1 MAGLQTALLWLLVSA
16 SWPEPARGAGSG
28 ARPAA
33 AAAADRAEAAAAP
46 PALQLL
52 RVGER
57 DAVISFHVSRLP
69 GRLPATHFQL
79 RVAAGGGGGGG
90 GEELRKIAVKAGAD
104 CAATDGCQVAASAYT
119 LPLRCTCTLYAPHI
133 HCVCAARRKSSGCSR
148 ARGTSSRSPRWRG
161 EEAWR
166 RQRTRR
172 RLWDTTRH
180 LSRSPRS
187 DPPLHHPSSLRPP
200 PPPPLPLPPPPLL
213 CHSPPPRA
221 KARP

>member
-119 LPLRCTCTLYAPHI
+119 HCLCAVRALYMHRIYTAYVLPGGSR
-133 HCVCAARRKSSGCSR
+133 VVAAGHAVPALARPGGEAKRHGGGRGRGGGCGTPLATSR
-148 ARGTSSRSPRWRG
+148 AHHARIRRS
-161 EEAWR
+161 
-166 RQRTRR
+166 
-172 RLWDTTRH
+172 TT
-180 LSRSPRS
+180 
-187 DPPLHHPSSLRPP
+187 PP
-200 PPPPLPLPPPPLL
+200 P
-213 CHSPPPRA
+213 
-221 KARP
+221 